1 MSKTFAPSARTPAV
15 LTANNLLDGLSVWM
29 SARGWT
35 TDPRAATLYEDAAT
49 AETALLAAQ
58 AQPDV
63 VVAPYLV
70 ESGRDE
76 NGRDRLEAAIARMTK
91 RRDAVAKVVARAGIE
106 IGAVVHVVLG
116 VDIGT
121 RLDQRRRCTDVVG
134 VRGDEER
141 VRPCSSRASMDA
153 PPASNA
159 VIAATSS
166 LAAAA
171 CSVVVFILRPTPFQ
185 AATVSRVPVSIR
197 SSAAR
202 S

>member
-1 MSKTFAPSARTPAV
+1 MSKTFVPSPRTPAV

-76 NGRDRLEAAIARMTK
+76 NGLPIPVHFREAFRQQGPSVETNAISIPEAAHA
-91 RRDAVAKVVARAGIE
+91 
-106 IGAVVHVVLG
+106 
-116 VDIGT
+116 
-121 RLDQRRRCTDVVG
+121 
-134 VRGDEER
+134 
-141 VRPCSSRASMDA
+141 
-153 PPASNA
+153 
-159 VIAATSS
+159 
-166 LAAAA
+166 
-171 CSVVVFILRPTPFQ
+171 
-185 AATVSRVPVSIR
+185 
-197 SSAAR
+197 
-202 S
+202 